1 MHVYPE
7 EDRWK
12 KKRERKRKSRMKENT
27 IHCKFQWNP
36 STKRLW
42 GGEGEKN
49 EVPFIATKAGGTI
62 NGYKS
67 DSIAF

>member
-1 MHVYPE
+1 MKSKY
-7 EDRWK
+7 K
-12 KKRERKRKSRMKENT
+12 KALRGR
-27 IHCKFQWNP
+27 
-36 STKRLW
+36 
-42 GGEGEKN
+42 GGGKN

>member
-1 MHVYPE
+1 ME
-7 EDRWK
+7 K
-12 KKRERKRKSRMKENT
+12 KKEKKKQNERKTRSIVNFNEIQVQKG
-27 IHCKFQWNP
+27 F
-36 STKRLW
+36 
-42 GGEGEKN
+42 EGKN

>member
-1 MHVYPE
+1 MHVYPDE
-7 EDRWK
+7 K
-12 KKRERKRKSRMKENT
+12 KKKGKRKRKSTMKENT

-42 GGEGEKN
+42 GEGGKN

>member
-1 MHVYPE
+1 MKKKKKEREREKVQ
-7 EDRWK
+7 WK
-12 KKRERKRKSRMKENT
+12 KTRSIVNFNEIQVQKGFEGR
-27 IHCKFQWNP
+27 
-36 STKRLW
+36 
-42 GGEGEKN
+42 GGKN